1 MEYETLQFSISD
13 DIATIRM
20 NRPDESNAL
29 NAQMRAELLHA
40 FELAEDDARVIVL
53 TGEGR
58 VFCSGQDIGNAD
70 DITDIDVETT
80 LREQYLPLIM
90 AIANTPVPTISA
102 VNGAAAG
109 AGFNLALCTDIAIAK
124 ESAYFMPAFAT
135 LGLIP
140 DAGSSYWLPRK
151 IGMARAMGSALLS
164 ERISAAKADDWGMI
178 WRCVADDEFDETLKS
193 IAEKLAKGPTR
204 AFELT
209 RQALAQSL
217 DHSLEQQLELE
228 CHLQGRASRTRDF
241 REAIAAFINKRQP
254 EFEGR

>member
-124 ESAYFMPAFAT
+124 KAPISCRP
-135 LGLIP
+135 
-140 DAGSSYWLPRK
+140 LPRS
-151 IGMARAMGSALLS
+151 G
-164 ERISAAKADDWGMI
+164 
-178 WRCVADDEFDETLKS
+178 
-193 IAEKLAKGPTR
+193 
-204 AFELT
+204 
-209 RQALAQSL
+209 
-217 DHSLEQQLELE
+217 
-228 CHLQGRASRTRDF
+228 
-241 REAIAAFINKRQP
+241 
-254 EFEGR
+254 